1 MIVPDVTPPEI
12 TAPTNKVPAARE
24 VTVSVVADVTEA
36 VKKAAAVRENEL
48 NIVPVSTV
56 F

>member
-1 MIVPDVTPPEI
+1 MIVSDVTPPTM
-12 TAPTNKVPAARE
+12 TAPTNNVPCATD

-48 NIVPVSTV
+48 NVVPVSTV